1 MFQVKLFYDAGTPS
15 STHGVPRRA
24 IACSWSFRITATK
37 ATLPG
42 FPRRRPQVRVGAD
55 MTEREQV

>member
-24 IACSWSFRITATK
+24 IACSCNSSFRITATK

-42 FPRRRPQVRVGAD
+42 FPRRRNP
-55 MTEREQV
+55 